1 MPAEIAVPYRIAE
14 KRRRAIVVR
23 TYGADIS
30 GLDEL
35 ITGHRLE
42 VVFTVFGPSAPKLVT
57 LIAVQHLLE
66 HNAEVV
72 VIPHLT
78 AAEIRAERLWQAVT
92 GLADIVAADGTRLP

>member
-1 MPAEIAVPYRIAE
+1 MPAE

-23 TYGADIS
+23 RYGTEIS

-35 ITGHRLE
+35 IARHRLE

-57 LIAVQHLLE
+57 LIAVQHILE

-72 VIPHLT
+72 LIPHLT
-78 AAEIRAERLWQAVT
+78 AAEIRAERRWQAVA
-92 GLADIVAADGTRLP
+92 GLADIVTVDGGRYGCDPA

>member
-1 MPAEIAVPYRIAE
+1 MPAEVAVPYRIAE
-14 KRRRAIVVR
+14 NRRRAIVVR
-23 TYGADIS
+23 SYGTEIS

-35 ITGHRLE
+35 IAHHCLE

-57 LIAVQHLLE
+57 LIAVQHIFE

-72 VIPHLT
+72 VISHLT

-92 GLADIVAADGTRLP
+92 GLADIVAADGTWLP